1 MCRSERVL
9 KELYTSTFSALG
21 AAKEPYASTKDPFAQ
36 EPYASTKEP
45 YISAKETYTTAKKP
59 YISGKEPY
67 IFVKEPCISAIYNVL
82 GVASTKITHTKS
94 AKITQKSQRKRA
106 HARARDKES
115 EREKKKKLCLIYDCY
130 VMGWLRLIGCL
141 KI

>member
-1 MCRSERVL
+1 M

-21 AAKEPYASTKDPFAQ
+21 AAKEPYASTKDPFTQ

-94 AKITQKSQRKRA
+94 AKITQKSLRKPQGLSISLHNKCYKKCQYRII
-106 HARARDKES
+106 
-115 EREKKKKLCLIYDCY
+115 KKKNC
-130 VMGWLRLIGCL
+130 V
-141 KI
+141 